1 MNALQCTASVQKSPT
16 RNLLLLLVKTWIPL
30 PPLNKTE
37 ADGAK
42 ISHIYRESLHS
53 VRKHNESLGVTAILW
68 PCKRQVKKTSVG
80 GILNL
85 DYDREQK
92 FESNATCSVTPFLK
106 TSVSAMDFQKY

>member
-1 MNALQCTASVQKSPT
+1 M
-16 RNLLLLLVKTWIPL
+16 
-30 PPLNKTE
+30 
-37 ADGAK
+37 
-42 ISHIYRESLHS
+42 
-53 VRKHNESLGVTAILW
+53 
-68 PCKRQVKKTSVG
+68 KKTSVG